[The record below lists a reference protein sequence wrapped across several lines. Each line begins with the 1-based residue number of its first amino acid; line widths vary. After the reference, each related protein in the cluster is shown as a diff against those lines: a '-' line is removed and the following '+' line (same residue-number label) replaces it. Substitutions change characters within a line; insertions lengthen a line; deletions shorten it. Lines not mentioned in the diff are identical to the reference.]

1 MSIPG
6 IGRIAGITNAIN
18 SVIDPIEQ
26 AKNFAVDRAEQ
37 RANVFTS
44 EVAEI
49 TNTALQSNTRG
60 LTEQERAIAEEY
72 YGDSID
78 LDRVKVNESS
88 VLSSLSQYD
97 PGNDNARP
105 FVLGN
110 TINFPNGFN
119 LDSPK
124 DRGTFIHELA
134 HVWQYQNTKG
144 IGVQL
149 EGATL
154 ARDSSNY
161 DIDTDLLDDVDN
173 FDSFNIEQQAEVVQG
188 YYLLQ
193 THAELTEQRDAL
205 LSGPLPVASSEL
217 TSALE
222 NIDNDIAEVE
232 AKGAFQDLTAAGI
245 TVEDLEPFI
254 DKIQGTQN
262 EIRSEVFEATD
273 EIISSGLSPI
283 EVVEGGFEVGR
294 EFGEAGLD
302 AGANVVTDGIH
313 AADEFV
319 DDVGDLFS
327 GRWSPFG
334 R

>member
-6 IGRIAGITNAIN
+6 IGQLAGITSTIN
-18 SVIDPIEQ
+18 NLIDPLDQ
-26 AKNFAVDRAEQ
+26 AKDVVLDKAEQ
-37 RANVFTS
+37 GANVVAS

-49 TNTALQSNTRG
+49 THTALRSDARE
-60 LTEQERAIAEEY
+60 LTGQERAIAEEY
-72 YGDSID
+72 FGDTID

-97 PGNDNARP
+97 PGNENARP

-110 TINFPNGFN
+110 TINFPDGFD

-161 DIDTDLLDDVDN
+161 DIDTDQLDDVDN

-205 LSGPLPVASSEL
+205 VNGPLPVASSEL

-222 NIDNDIAEVE
+222 DIDKDIAEVE
-232 AKGAFQDLTAAGI
+232 DKGAFQDLTAAGI
-245 TVEDLEPFI
+245 TADDLEPFI
-254 DKIQGTQN
+254 DRIQGTNN
-262 EIRSEVFEATD
+262 EIRAEVFEATD
-273 EIISSGLSPI
+273 EIISSGFSDREI
-283 EVVEGGFEVGR
+283 IEGGFEIGR
-294 EFGEAGLD
+294 EIGEAGLE
-302 AGANVVTDGIH
+302 AGANVVTDGIS

-319 DDVGDLFS
+319 DDVGDLVS